1 MDQTRHHGS
10 DPMLKAGDPILSD
23 LFKADPTL
31 PKVLRSYQKHSD
43 YSPFISADD
52 LLNLESAGKSVLLKD
67 DEEEDA
73 TKSTLQAVL
82 VFFYVL
88 TGVLQPILIEVLTY
102 NGACEKSTFLFL
114 LPTYVGMTL
123 SIVANFD
130 AWNQGK
136 IRWMRI
142 SILLLIDLGS
152 GILCFTGLVNAGS
165 AIFTVVYSSVTVY
178 TALFSWLFFG
188 RQLHYMLWSGV
199 CLVMLGLLSSTFG
212 SNMFSGA
219 DNEDVGLG
227 ILMIMVGSMFH
238 SLYYIVSE
246 SVLKDDNPIAPE
258 FLGTFQGI
266 FGTTVFGLWQ
276 LLYTIPRWE
285 TLISDEIAA
294 HKGDMTEILCT
305 YIGLVIVN
313 FIHGICLFYMLK
325 MVGSTTT
332 GVLKGVISVAVF
344 IISHFAFCS
353 LQQSQCFS
361 VAKGIRVI
369 LIHHITQSPI
379 NELHLTLIRTIYDHH
394 HSNPIT
400 IPTVP
405 HESISFITIM
415 IPILIH
421 TVPLQGF
428 HWLWWFSVCC
438 AIPATNSR
446 KKASLKNCDP
456 NDVICCRAPGG
467 PPPTA
472 LHILTLSTKPNL

>member
-1 MDQTRHHGS
+1 MDSTRHHGES
-10 DPMLKAGDPILSD
+10 ILADLKDANVKTDPKLKTELKTDPEIPKVL
-23 LFKADPTL
+23 KADPEL
-31 PKVLRSYQKHSD
+31 PKVLRTYQKLSD
-43 YSPFISADD
+43 YSPFISADN
-52 LLNLESAGKSVLLKD
+52 LESLNIESAGKSVLLKD

-142 SILLLIDLGS
+142 SVLLLIDLGS

-188 RQLHYMLWSGV
+188 RQLHYMQWSGV
-199 CLVMLGLLSSTFG
+199 CLVMLGLLSSSFG

-285 TLISDEIAA
+285 TLISDEIAL
-294 HKGDMTEILCT
+294 HKGDVTEIVCT

-353 LQQSQCFS
+353 LQQSQCFTM
-361 VAKGIRVI
+361 AKGSV
-369 LIHHITQSPI
+369 PI
-379 NELHLTLIRTIYDHH
+379 QHSKKFPTLYSLYLRT
-394 HSNPIT
+394 NRG
-400 IPTVP
+400 
-405 HESISFITIM
+405 
-415 IPILIH
+415 
-421 TVPLQGF
+421 Q
-428 HWLWWFSVCC
+428 
-438 AIPATNSR
+438 
-446 KKASLKNCDP
+446 
-456 NDVICCRAPGG
+456 
-467 PPPTA
+467 
-472 LHILTLSTKPNL
+472 